1 MKKVKNLLKKV
12 GKSYINSVTRYYEPF
27 IKYNVPPILWP

>member
-12 GKSYINSVTRYYEPF
+12 GRSYINSVNKYYEQF
-27 IKYNVPPILWP
+27 IKYNVPTILWS